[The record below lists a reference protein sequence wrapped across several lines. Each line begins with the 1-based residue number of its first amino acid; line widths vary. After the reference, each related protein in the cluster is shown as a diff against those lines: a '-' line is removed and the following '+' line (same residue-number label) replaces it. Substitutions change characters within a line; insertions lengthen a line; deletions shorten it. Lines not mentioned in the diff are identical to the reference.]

1 MFADSACLHK
11 PPIAGR
17 KKKKKHTEMLNLI
30 QVFDKMT
37 TFNH

>member
-11 PPIAGR
+11 PPIARGE
-17 KKKKKHTEMLNLI
+17 KKQHIETLNLI
-30 QVFDKMT
+30 QGFDKMT

>member
-11 PPIAGR
+11 PPIARGE
-17 KKKKKHTEMLNLI
+17 KKNQHIETLNLI
-30 QVFDKMT
+30 QGFDKMT